1 MSFFVRLVCL
11 FLTSLSRMAVLIS
24 SIWRRWFW
32 IDSKFY
38 WQTKFRRSYQVFIF
52 DNNTFP
58 NHICFLFLEHLLGFQ
73 VISGSAS
80 LVRISESSC
89 GLFSVCLQ
97 IHMWL
102 ELIQTHLD
110 FTHSHPNVP
119 ELCSLENIN
128 WTIKA
133 YCFSLYLW
141 IFQITL
147 IALWFMA
154 HIQSFSWTCLKIRAL
169 LYDL

>member
-1 MSFFVRLVCL
+1 M
-11 FLTSLSRMAVLIS
+11 
-24 SIWRRWFW
+24 WFW

-38 WQTKFRRSYQVFIF
+38 WQTEFRRSYQVFVF

-58 NHICFLFLEHLLGFQ
+58 NHICFLLLGHLLGFQ

-80 LVRISESSC
+80 LVRISESNC
-89 GLFSVCLQ
+89 GLFSVCVQ

-128 WTIKA
+128 WTKKA

-141 IFQITL
+141 IFQITFISL
-147 IALWFMA
+147 CFMA
-154 HIQSFSWTCLKIRAL
+154 HIQSFSWTCLKIQAF